1 MMPEKEILSES
12 CMKTSISVYVKQQRP
27 YKGPLALYTDYYFSG
42 LIFHYLPPTYL
53 GLGRYTFVCALF
65 PQPSPFPTSFPSPLS
80 QLPSSQTYFWTPPLA
95 TTPAALPGPSV
106 APSQPSWC
114 SKAAAIPDVLCSSM
128 FILSTATSLA
138 LRPVSGNRLGDQSM
152 LNLIYTL

>member
-1 MMPEKEILSES
+1 MIPKKKYFQNCAWKHLLAY
-12 CMKTSISVYVKQQRP
+12 VYQQSP
-27 YKGPLALYTDYYFSG
+27 GKGLLAPCTDYYFSG
-42 LIFHYLPPTYL
+42 LISHCLPPAYL
-53 GLGRYTFVCALF
+53 GLGRHTFVWALF
-65 PQPSPFPTSFPSPLS
+65 PQPSPFPTVFPSLS
-80 QLPSSQTYFWTPPLA
+80 QLASSQTYFWTPPLA

-114 SKAAAIPDVLCSSM
+114 SKAAVTPDVLCSST

-138 LRPVSGNRLGDQSM
+138 LRPVSGNRLGDQSI